1 MMMAGTQTKRA
12 SPTIIRMT
20 IISLLMLTAKIS
32 YFRVNFVMNA
42 STECH
47 RSVNFVKDAL
57 TNDLFELV
65 SLSVELDGGAYLVHG
80 FYGDEEEAIGF
91 GCAGFGP

>member
-12 SPTIIRMT
+12 SPTITRMT
-20 IISLLMLTAKIS
+20 INSLLMLTAKIS
-32 YFRVNFVMNA
+32 SLRVNFVMNA
-42 STECH
+42 LTECQ
-47 RSVNFVKDAL
+47 RRVNFVKDAL
-57 TNDLFELV
+57 TNDFFELV

-80 FYGDEEEAIGF
+80 FYGDEEEAVGF